1 MKRGL
6 SFIKGFDMYGKDIVL
21 TYEGDDK
28 YRTHVGGFASIV
40 VKGVIITYII
50 YLFYVMLTKRDT
62 SVSVS
67 SLVNDVSKDVEILK
81 PGKNGF
87 DFAFSYT
94 ARGVDYLNDPTY
106 FEFSMQQVEQVWPN
120 KIGASYPYR
129 FQKDIPYAKWGDNF
143 SHDDQDQVK
152 RLGINEFYWPTTDEY
167 SVAGTFFSQNFNYI
181 EIKLLKCTTGT
192 WKTNT
197 QIEDVMK
204 DARFS
209 LAMEYSVVDMKNYT
223 KAVQGVI
230 NDGYFWELVPGLRK
244 KSDIYIRKSE
254 AEFEDGYVQLGS
266 PQNQEF
272 YQVSESSDSFESES
286 SDGDILT
293 IYFRY
298 DKTSDIYKR
307 QTYSLAQL
315 LGQAGGFYWALLAIG
330 SILIF
335 MFSERLFVGSIL
347 RKIYQIDTWQEAE
360 RWEKNYSPSVHPH
373 M

>member
-1 MKRGL
+1 
-6 SFIKGFDMYGKDIVL
+6 
-21 TYEGDDK
+21 
-28 YRTHVGGFASIV
+28 
-40 VKGVIITYII
+40 
-50 YLFYVMLTKRDT
+50 
-62 SVSVS
+62 
-67 SLVNDVSKDVEILK
+67 
-81 PGKNGF
+81 
-87 DFAFSYT
+87 
-94 ARGVDYLNDPTY
+94 
-106 FEFSMQQVEQVWPN
+106 
-120 KIGASYPYR
+120 
-129 FQKDIPYAKWGDNF
+129 
-143 SHDDQDQVK
+143 
-152 RLGINEFYWPTTDEY
+152 
-167 SVAGTFFSQNFNYI
+167 
-181 EIKLLKCTTGT
+181 
-192 WKTNT
+192 
-197 QIEDVMK
+197 MK

-315 LGQAGGFYWALLAIG
+315 LGQAGGFY
-330 SILIF
+330 
-335 MFSERLFVGSIL
+335 
-347 RKIYQIDTWQEAE
+347 
-360 RWEKNYSPSVHPH
+360 
-373 M
+373 